1 MTTKINNVDNNERQQ
16 RVLLQGVNFKY
27 NNQHDDE
34 YEQRRRRQ
42 QTTTT
47 NSLAG
52 RAVYNLQNYPSRP
65 VFHHSANRNAPRTL
79 APQPVWCRHD
89 MQADQGAQPS
99 LYKQYFAK
107 RGRIGND
114 VGQRWHQTDE
124 GYVAMSGFFF
134 LWTGLHTRLN
144 GRQKHTS
151 LGMPVCH
158 FFSFRWTIPYKLFY

>member
-114 VGQRWHQTDE
+114 VGRRWHQTDE
-124 GYVAMSGFFF
+124 GYVGMSGFFF

-158 FFSFRWTIPYKLFY
+158 FFSCLWTIP